1 MADVARTD
9 KANAASTSK
18 VKISFGVVPPNN
30 VGVIITSVKGA
41 TVATVAYS

>member
-9 KANAASTSK
+9 KLDAASTSK

-30 VGVIITSVKGA
+30 IGVIITSAKGA
-41 TVATVAYS
+41 TVASVAYA